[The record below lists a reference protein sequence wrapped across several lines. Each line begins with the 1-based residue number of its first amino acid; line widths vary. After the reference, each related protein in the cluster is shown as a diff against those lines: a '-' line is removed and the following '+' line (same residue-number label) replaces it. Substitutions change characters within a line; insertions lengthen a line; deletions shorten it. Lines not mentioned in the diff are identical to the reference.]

1 MKHLLK
7 RAIKDCLPY
16 AKEGAVASY
25 IPELSKADPNDFG
38 ICIISKEGKIGRAH
52 V

>member
-7 RAIKDCLPY
+7 RAIKDCMPY
-16 AKEGAVASY
+16 VKEGAVASY

-38 ICIISKEGKIGRAH
+38 ICII
-52 V
+52 